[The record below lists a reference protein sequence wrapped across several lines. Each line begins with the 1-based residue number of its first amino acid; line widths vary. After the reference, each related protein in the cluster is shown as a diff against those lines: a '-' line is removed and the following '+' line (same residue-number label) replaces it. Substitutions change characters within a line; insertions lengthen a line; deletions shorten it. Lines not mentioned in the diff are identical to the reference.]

1 MKVNY
6 FIIALASCL
15 STLFTS
21 CSDSLPYSE
30 DAYNNAWIDAYPSYI
45 SLDEDELSGE
55 FYVSTTDG
63 WYIYS
68 SPSWVNILYNSYGYG
83 YAYDNVYFTIDEN
96 SGNSTRYGDI
106 KIRTFEGITKETT
119 VTIAQPPTTQ
129 FEATMDYTYYP
140 AKYYSWWYNTLTV
153 KAASSISW
161 TISKSDSWVRLEYSG
176 NTSYYY
182 DGKGNQDVKI
192 YVDDNPYSWQRSSTL
207 TVKCGSKSKTIT
219 ITQEGK

>member
-1 MKVNY
+1 MKVSY

-55 FYVSTTDG
+55 FYVSTTNG

-68 SPSWVNILYNSYGYG
+68 SPFWVNILYNSYGYG
-83 YAYDNVYFTIDEN
+83 YAYDDVYFTVDEN

-129 FEATMDYTYYP
+129 FEATMYYTNF
-140 AKYYSWWYNTLTV
+140 SSSSSYNTLIV
-153 KAASSISW
+153 KAASSRSW
-161 TISKSDSWVRLEYSG
+161 TISKSDSWVHLGNSYNSSYSYNG
-176 NTSYYY
+176 S
-182 DGKGNQDVKI
+182 GMESVSI
-192 YVDDNPYSWQRSSTL
+192 YVDSNPSYGKRSSYL
-207 TVKCGSKSKTIT
+207 TVECGSKSKTIT
-219 ITQEGK
+219 ITQNGK